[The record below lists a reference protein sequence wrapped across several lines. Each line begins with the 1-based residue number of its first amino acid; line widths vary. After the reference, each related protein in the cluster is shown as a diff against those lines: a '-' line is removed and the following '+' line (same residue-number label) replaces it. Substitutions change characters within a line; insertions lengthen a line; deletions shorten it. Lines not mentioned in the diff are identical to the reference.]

1 MIIGRRRLE
10 RLKQCNVTLVCVP
23 QAHVLDMTKAQ
34 GDADTALPPLPP
46 LKYLPPPPLCGALAL
61 RRSGPGPSPVPPPAD
76 VGFNRA
82 SWYAYFSF
90 HPVDP
95 LRRQGLERHKGAE
108 ADEARG
114 DIQYQRAIGF

>member
-34 GDADTALPPLPP
+34 GRGHRPASTSTTP
-46 LKYLPPPPLCGALAL
+46 YLPPPAPVRGALAL
-61 RRSGPGPSPVPPPAD
+61 RRPGPGPSPVPPPAD
-76 VGFNRA
+76 VGFNQA
-82 SWYAYFSF
+82 SWYEYFSF

-95 LRRQGLERHKGAE
+95 LRV
-108 ADEARG
+108 
-114 DIQYQRAIGF
+114 